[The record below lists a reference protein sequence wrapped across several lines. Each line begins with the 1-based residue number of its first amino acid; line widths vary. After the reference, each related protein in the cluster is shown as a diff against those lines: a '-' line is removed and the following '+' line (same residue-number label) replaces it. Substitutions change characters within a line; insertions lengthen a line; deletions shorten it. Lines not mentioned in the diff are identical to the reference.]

1 MLKIERT
8 VFVVDDDAAMLR
20 AVKRVLRES
29 GFSAVLFNSARELRL
44 YNNFEQAFCI
54 VIDIHLG
61 DESGI
66 ALHEELRAAGITLPV
81 IYMTGKETTTSRT
94 AALSSDC
101 VAYLTKPFSAKS
113 LIEPIQRA
121 WTSLA

>member
-20 AVKRVLRES
+20 AVKRVLKES

-81 IYMTGKETTTSRT
+81 IYMTGKETATSRT
-94 AALSSDC
+94 EALSC

-113 LIEPIQRA
+113 LIEPIQKA